1 MVSVVSEKT
10 VIGKRFTLVIPKAVK
25 GRLRL
30 REGQRVLV
38 RVEKGKVVVDPLP
51 WNPFEML
58 EKIVG
63 RPYIEER
70 EEAEAERWLK
80 EHAGR

>member
-25 GRLRL
+25 RRLRL

-38 RVEKGKVVVDPLP
+38 RES
-51 WNPFEML
+51 F
-58 EKIVG
+58 
-63 RPYIEER
+63 
-70 EEAEAERWLK
+70 
-80 EHAGR
+80 